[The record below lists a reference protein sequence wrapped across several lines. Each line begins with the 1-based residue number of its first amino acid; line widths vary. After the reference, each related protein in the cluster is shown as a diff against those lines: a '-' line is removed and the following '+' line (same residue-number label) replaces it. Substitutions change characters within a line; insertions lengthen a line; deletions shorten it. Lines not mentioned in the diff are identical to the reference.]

1 MSLRVLIVPDKFKG
15 TLTARAA
22 AEAIAGGW
30 MQARPMD
37 DLEMLPMSDGGD
49 GFGAIMADL
58 LGAEE
63 RTVGTVDA
71 AHRPLTATWWYEPAS
86 RRAIVESAGIIGLA
100 LLPPGR
106 FHPFELDTTGL
117 GAAIRAA
124 WHAGATEILMGI
136 GGSATNDA
144 GFGFAR
150 ALGWEFCDASER
162 PVEKWIQLDRLHHWF
177 AARDLPECA
186 FTVAV
191 DVDNPLLGPNG
202 CSRVYGPQKGLR
214 AEQAPLAENALR
226 RLAEL
231 AAAERGAD
239 IASEPGAGAAG
250 GLGFGLRAFLGATL
264 ESGFGIFA
272 RQAGLEERIAA
283 ADLVITGEGSID
295 RQTYMGKGTGQ
306 VATLCQRHGKR
317 CIGLAGMTEGLQIG
331 AGVNRLFHLVAG
343 MAPALTSPAEAKSK
357 PSVWLAR
364 LAEKVG
370 RQYLG

>member
-22 AEAIAGGW
+22 AEAIATGW
-30 MQARPMD
+30 MQARPAD
-37 DLEMLPMSDGGD
+37 DLEMVPMSDGGD

-58 LGAEE
+58 LGAGE
-63 RTVGTVDA
+63 RTIDTVDA
-71 AHRPLTATWWYEPAS
+71 AHRPLKATWWYEPDS
-86 RRAIVESAGIIGLA
+86 RRAIIESAGIVGLA

-117 GAAIRAA
+117 AAPFRAA
-124 WHAGATEILMGI
+124 WEAGATEILLGI

-144 GFGFAR
+144 GFGLAR
-150 ALGWEFCDASER
+150 ALGWEFCESTER
-162 PVEKWIQLDRLHHWF
+162 PIEKWIQLDRLHHWF
-177 AARDLPECA
+177 AARDLPECSI
-186 FTVAV
+186 TVAV
-191 DVDNPLLGPNG
+191 DVDNPLLGANG
-202 CSRVYGPQKGLR
+202 CSRIYGPQKGLR

-231 AAAERGAD
+231 AATERGMD
-239 IASEPGAGAAG
+239 LASEPGAGAAG
-250 GLGFGLRAFLGATL
+250 GLGFGLRNFLGAEL

-272 RQAGLEERIAA
+272 RQAALEERIAA
-283 ADLVITGEGSID
+283 ADLVITGEGAID

-343 MAPALTSPAEAKSK
+343 MSPTLTSPAEAKSK

-364 LAEKVG
+364 LAEKIG
-370 RQYLG
+370 REYLG

>member
-1 MSLRVLIVPDKFKG
+1 
-15 TLTARAA
+15 
-22 AEAIAGGW
+22 
-30 MQARPMD
+30 
-37 DLEMLPMSDGGD
+37 
-49 GFGAIMADL
+49 
-58 LGAEE
+58 
-63 RTVGTVDA
+63 
-71 AHRPLTATWWYEPAS
+71 
-86 RRAIVESAGIIGLA
+86 
-100 LLPPGR
+100 
-106 FHPFELDTTGL
+106 
-117 GAAIRAA
+117 
-124 WHAGATEILMGI
+124 
-136 GGSATNDA
+136 
-144 GFGFAR
+144 
-150 ALGWEFCDASER
+150 
-162 PVEKWIQLDRLHHWF
+162 
-177 AARDLPECA
+177 
-186 FTVAV
+186 
-191 DVDNPLLGPNG
+191 
-202 CSRVYGPQKGLR
+202 VYGPQKGLR
-214 AEQAPLAENALR
+214 AEQAPLAENSLR

-250 GLGFGLRAFLGATL
+250 GLGFGLRTFLGATL

-272 RQAGLEERIAA
+272 RQAGLEDRIAA

-343 MAPALTSPAEAKSK
+343 MAPSLTSPAEAKAK

>member
-37 DLEMLPMSDGGD
+37 DLEMVPMSDGGD

-71 AHRPLTATWWYEPAS
+71 AHRPLTATWWYEPAT
-86 RRAIVESAGIIGLA
+86 RRAIIESAGIVGLA

-117 GAAIRAA
+117 GPAIRAA
-124 WHAGATEILMGI
+124 WDAGATEVLMGI

-162 PVEKWIQLDRLHHWF
+162 PVEKWIQLDSLHHWF

-214 AEQAPLAENALR
+214 AEQAPLAENSLR

-250 GLGFGLRAFLGATL
+250 GLGFGLRTFLGATL

-272 RQAGLEERIAA
+272 LQAGLEDRIAA

-343 MAPALTSPAEAKSK
+343 MAPTLTSPAEAKAK
-357 PSVWLAR
+357 PSVWLTR